1 MYIYIYIYIYNPKG
15 MGIWTI
21 NWVWSLRGW
30 SSSKFDFIALLE
42 RDDVQIERDDV
53 YIYIYISTILRGWG
67 FGPSIGSGVSGDGRP
82 KILISLPYWKSEL
95 LATLT
100 GDQLIFVVD
109 RLTG

>member
-1 MYIYIYIYIYNPKG
+1 MVVLKIFIALLEKRCPDRKGRCIYIYIYN
-15 MGIWTI
+15 
-21 NWVWSLRGW
+21 
-30 SSSKFDFIALLE
+30 
-42 RDDVQIERDDV
+42 
-53 YIYIYISTILRGWG
+53 ISTILRGWG